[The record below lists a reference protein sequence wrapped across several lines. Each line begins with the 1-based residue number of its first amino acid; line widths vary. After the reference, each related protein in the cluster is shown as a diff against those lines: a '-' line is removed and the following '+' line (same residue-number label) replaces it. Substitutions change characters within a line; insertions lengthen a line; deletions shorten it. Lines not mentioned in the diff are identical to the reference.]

1 MKNEEPCIVFR
12 KVRQLVHSCPTEGS
26 MTWIYIWI
34 SVTIKPEHFAPHEAT
49 NFSDKF
55 SIKKTL
61 VAISGKS
68 QTVLKLSKRDPG
80 LTRRRQAVFSSEVS
94 INLVNRFNPF
104 MVIRKKLCINI
115 LINSSMCIALCCQ
128 QHVIPSSHYFQWWWV
143 FWLLSK
149 LNLSTF

>member
-1 MKNEEPCIVFR
+1 MNEEPCIVFR

-34 SVTIKPEHFAPHEAT
+34 SVTIKPEHFTLHEVS

-68 QTVLKLSKRDPG
+68 QTALKVSRRDPG
-80 LTRRRQAVFSSEVS
+80 LTGRRQALFSSEVS
-94 INLVNRFNPF
+94 INLVNRSNPF
-104 MVIRKKLCINI
+104 MLIRKKSCINI
-115 LINSSMCIALCCQ
+115 LINSFSFAFYVRSSVLPAMCNSLQSLFSVMMSILAPIQ
-128 QHVIPSSHYFQWWWV
+128 A
-143 FWLLSK
+143 
-149 LNLSTF
+149 

>member
-26 MTWIYIWI
+26 MTWICIWI

-61 VAISGKS
+61 VAISGQS

-94 INLVNRFNPF
+94 INLVNRSNPF
-104 MVIRKKLCINI
+104 MVIRKKFCINI
-115 LINSSMCIALCCQ
+115 LINSFSFAFCV
-128 QHVIPSSHYFQWWWV
+128 HSSVLPTTCHSLQSLFSVMMSILAPIQA
-143 FWLLSK
+143 
-149 LNLSTF
+149 